1 LFTEA
6 PIVEGRRIVKLSHV
20 FSFNALVA
28 LVYAIG
34 LLLAPNTVI
43 GLHGLPA
50 GETQALMARYFGVAL
65 LGLGLIAWFVRDI
78 AHPPLKDDIT
88 LSLFLSSLAGF
99 MLSLQGTLSG
109 QMNAIGWLPTAV
121 YLLVFLGFGYY
132 RFFK

>member
-1 LFTEA
+1 M
-6 PIVEGRRIVKLSHV
+6 KLSHV

-34 LLLAPNTVI
+34 FLLAPNMVI

-78 AHPPLKDDIT
+78 AHPPLKDGIT

-99 MLSLQGTLSG
+99 LLSLQGTLSG
-109 QMNAIGWLPTAV
+109 QMNALGWLPTAV
-121 YLLVFLGFGYY
+121 YLLLFLGFGYF

>member
-1 LFTEA
+1 
-6 PIVEGRRIVKLSHV
+6 VKLSHV

-34 LLLAPNTVI
+34 FLLAPNMVI

-78 AHPPLKDDIT
+78 AHPPLKDGIT

-99 MLSLQGTLSG
+99 LLSLQGTLSG
-109 QMNAIGWLPTAV
+109 QMNALGWLPTAV
-121 YLLVFLGFGYY
+121 YLLLFLGFGYF

>member
-1 LFTEA
+1 M
-6 PIVEGRRIVKLSHV
+6 KLSHV

-34 LLLAPNTVI
+34 LLLAPNMVI

-78 AHPPLKDDIT
+78 AHPPLKDGIT

-109 QMNAIGWLPTAV
+109 PMNALGWLPTAV
-121 YLLVFLGFGYY
+121 YFLLTLGFGYF
-132 RFFK
+132 RFIK